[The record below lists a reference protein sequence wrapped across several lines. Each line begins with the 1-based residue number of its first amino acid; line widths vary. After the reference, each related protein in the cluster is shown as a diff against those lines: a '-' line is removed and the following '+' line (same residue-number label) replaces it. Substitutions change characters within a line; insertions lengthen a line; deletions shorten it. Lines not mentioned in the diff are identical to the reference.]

1 MNKKFKKAAVGLATL
16 AATTVLSVSLNQRTV
31 SADALNQAD
40 GQKDTNN
47 STIDNTQIVKDKVA
61 EAKQTI
67 ENAQTPEEAAKAQQV
82 VVQSK
87 VALTTLNALNSI
99 NSTSASTPDENPN
112 DGSLAP
118 ANHPISAG
126 DPSTYDA
133 DGLKPE
139 AAQAVKNAGI
149 NPKTLTDE
157 QKLALNRVDYSHKD
171 ETGATKMTY
180 SDFQKIAETLVTK
193 DSRYAIP
200 YFNAKEIKN
209 MPAAYTKDAQTGKIE
224 HLDVWDSWPIQE
236 SKIGYVANW
245 NGYQLAVAMMG
256 MQGYNDN
263 HIYLLY
269 NKYGDNN
276 LANWKNAGPI
286 FGYNATDLLQQWSGS
301 AIVNKDGSIQLFYTK
316 VDTSDKTNNQK
327 IASATLYLT
336 IENGEVKISKIAND
350 HVVFEGDGINY
361 QTYEQ
366 WHKTNTGADNVA
378 MRDAHVIED
387 EAGNRYLIFEASTGK
402 QEYQGLD
409 QIYNWNNYGGDDAYK
424 IKSLFRLLANHDMES
439 RASWANAAIGI
450 LRLDNNETNPQ
461 VAQVYKPLLT
471 ANMVSDEIERP
482 DIVKLGDKYYLFAAT
497 RLNRGSN
504 DDAWMAADKAVG
516 DNVAMIGYV
525 SESLT
530 GGFKPLNESG
540 VVLTASVPANWRT
553 ATYSYYAV
561 PIQGQSDKVL
571 ITSYITNR
579 NHVAGNDYESTWAP
593 SFLLQINPDGTTKVL
608 AKTTN
613 QGDWIWDET
622 SENDNM
628 LGDETTAAL
637 PGEKNKPIN
646 WDLIGY
652 GHNGSYG
659 YKYDYDL
666 GPALYN
672 EDPKNSYDLGPALY
686 NEDPKSNQDST
697 LPQDTKTPEKTTFKP
712 ESKKGAYPKRINKNN
727 SAKKLPQTGE
737 SSQVAV
743 LAGLSA
749 IIASV
754 MVALGLKR
762 KEN

>member
-236 SKIGYVANW
+236 IANW

-256 MQGYNDN
+256 MPGYNDN